1 MLSQLITYALLTWSI
16 AGFLPSQPRPD
27 LIGKPNKASQ
37 GAARNTSSRHIRAA
51 LRSQILYLANNSDA
65 SLSDSSRFAPGWQRE
80 GLVGFGV
87 GTVYMLDLEIGTPK
101 QRISLILD
109 TGSSI
114 TLVDPDCVRAADS
127 GACQKYGYYNTTASS
142 TSQALNVYFV
152 ALFGTGYMEGSWY
165 NDIVYVGQDRL
176 PLPHSRVGVNIW
188 STYLWAGII
197 GVSYGIRWNTAYPT
211 LLDLL
216 VQHDYIEVPIFS
228 LEVGTQ
234 GDGSLNPSGNIVF
247 GGVNRW
253 KYRGY
258 LEPIEIWPNP
268 SNQKDQFQ
276 QVGYSINLTSFG
288 FTRPG
293 QFEVTL
299 TGDGFARS
307 MLIDT
312 GSTFTYLDAD
322 LVGAVARALNAWID
336 EAGVYYVNC
345 ALRSED
351 GYVNFG
357 FNQGNIVIQ
366 VSYADFIVDF
376 DTYCALGVQ
385 PADLGVATWVLGNS
399 FIRAAYIVFDQTN
412 DAIWLAQYMPC
423 DSDDISDL
431 TSNAGQELWLDLTGL
446 CW

>member
-1 MLSQLITYALLTWSI
+1 MLIQLTIYALLAWSI
-16 AGFLPSQPRPD
+16 AGFIPKQPRPD
-27 LIGKPNKASQ
+27 IVNIPNEVHQ
-37 GAARNTSSRHIRAA
+37 GAERNTSSRHIKADIQ
-51 LRSQILYLANNSDA
+51 SHIVYLANNSDT
-65 SLSDSSRFAPGWQRE
+65 SPGDSSRVAPGWQRE

-109 TGSSI
+109 TGSF
-114 TLVDPDCVRAADS
+114 TTFVDPDCVRAADS
-127 GACQKYGYYNTTASS
+127 EACQKYGYYDTTVSS
-142 TSQALNVYFV
+142 TSEALHVYF
-152 ALFGTGYMEGSWY
+152 AAQFGTGYMEGSWY
-165 NDIVYVGQDRL
+165 DDTVYVGQDKL
-176 PLPHSRVGVNIW
+176 PLPNSRIGVNSW
-188 STYLWAGII
+188 STYLWAGIV
-197 GVSYGIRWNTAYPT
+197 GVSYGMGWNTAYPT
-211 LLDLL
+211 LLNLL
-216 VQHDYIEVPIFS
+216 VQLDYIEVPIFS
-228 LEVGTQ
+228 LEVGSQ
-234 GDGSLNPSGNIVF
+234 GDRSPSQSGSIIF

-258 LEPIEIWPNP
+258 LEPIQIWPSP
-268 SNQKDQFQ
+268 SDQKDQFQ

-288 FTRPG
+288 FTQPG
-293 QFEVTL
+293 ESEVVL
-299 TGDGFARS
+299 TGDDFARS

-322 LVGAVARALNAWID
+322 LVAAVAKALNAWID
-336 EAGVYYVNC
+336 EDGVYYVNC
-345 ALRSED
+345 ALRTEAGS
-351 GYVNFG
+351 VSFG
-357 FNQGNIVIQ
+357 FNQGNMVIQ

-385 PADLGVATWVLGNS
+385 PADVGVAAWTLGNS

>member
-1 MLSQLITYALLTWSI
+1 MILSSLIIYGLFAWPIL
-16 AGFLPSQPRPD
+16 GFSPSRPRPPIID
-27 LIGKPNKASQ
+27 RPDRVSEEEE
-37 GAARNTSSRHIRAA
+37 RNSSRHITATI
-51 LRSQILYLANNSDA
+51 QKHKIDLANISDA
-65 SLSDSSRFAPGWQRE
+65 YPSDSSRSIPGWQRE
-80 GLVGFGV
+80 GLASFGA
-87 GTVYMLDLEIGTPK
+87 GTVYMLDLDIGTPQ

-109 TGSSI
+109 TGSFT
-114 TLVDPDCVRAADS
+114 TLVDPDCARAADTD
-127 GACQKYGYYNTTASS
+127 ACEKYGFYNTTTSS
-142 TSQALNVYFV
+142 TSQALNVYF
-152 ALFGTGYMEGSWY
+152 AAQFGTGYMEGSWY
-165 NDIVYVGQDRL
+165 NDTVYIGQDRL
-176 PLPHSRVGVNIW
+176 PLPHSRVGVNSW

-197 GVSYGIRWNTAYPT
+197 GVSYGMGWNTPYPT

-216 VQHDYIEVPIFS
+216 IQLGYIEVPIFS
-228 LEVGTQ
+228 LDVGTLAA
-234 GDGSLNPSGNIVF
+234 DSLNQPGHIVF

-268 SNQKDQFQ
+268 SDQKELYQ
-276 QVGYSINLTSFG
+276 QVGYWINLTSFG
-288 FTRPG
+288 YTQPG
-293 QFEVTL
+293 QPEVTL
-299 TGDGFARS
+299 TSGEFARS

-322 LVGAVARALNAWID
+322 LVSAVAKAFNAWID
-336 EAGVYYVNC
+336 EKGVYYVNC
-345 ALRSED
+345 ALRSQD

-357 FNQGNIVIQ
+357 FNQGNVVIR

-385 PADLGVATWVLGNS
+385 PADIGVATWVLGNS

-431 TSNAGQELWLDLTGL
+431 TSNAGKELWLDMTGL

>member
-1 MLSQLITYALLTWSI
+1 MFLSTTSSPS
-16 AGFLPSQPRPD
+16 LPFMV
-27 LIGKPNKASQ
+27 G
-37 GAARNTSSRHIRAA
+37 GGGERNSSRHITAKLQTQRVD
-51 LRSQILYLANNSDA
+51 LTANASDTHP
-65 SLSDSSRFAPGWQRE
+65 SNSSRSMGGWQRE
-80 GLVGFGV
+80 GLAGFGV

-109 TGSSI
+109 TGSFT
-114 TLVDPDCVRAADS
+114 TLVDPDCTRAADVS
-127 GACQKYGYYNTTASS
+127 ACRMYGYYNTSS
-142 TSQALNVYFV
+142 TSQTLNAYFS
-152 ALFGTGYMEGSWY
+152 AQFGTGYMEGSWY
-165 NDIVYVGQDRL
+165 NDAVYIGQDKL
-176 PLPHSRVGVNIW
+176 PLLHSRVGVNSW

-197 GVSYGIRWNTAYPT
+197 GVSYGMRWNTAYPT
-211 LLDLL
+211 LLDFL
-216 VQHDYIEVPIFS
+216 VQLGHVEVPIFS
-228 LEVGTQ
+228 LGVGTQ
-234 GDGSLNPSGNIVF
+234 GEGSLNQPGSIIF

-268 SNQKDQFQ
+268 SDQLEQFQ
-276 QVGYSINLTSFG
+276 QVGYWINLTSFG
-288 FTRPG
+288 YTQPG
-293 QFEVTL
+293 QPEVIL
-299 TGDGFARS
+299 TGDDFARS

-322 LVGAVARALNAWID
+322 LVSAVAKSFNAWID
-336 EAGVYYVNC
+336 EVGVYYVNC
-345 ALRSED
+345 ALRHEE
-351 GYVNFG
+351 GYVHFG
-357 FNQGNIVIQ
+357 FNQGNMVIQ

-385 PADLGVATWVLGNS
+385 PADVGVATWVLGNS

-431 TSNAGQELWLDLTGL
+431 TSNAGEELWLDLTGL